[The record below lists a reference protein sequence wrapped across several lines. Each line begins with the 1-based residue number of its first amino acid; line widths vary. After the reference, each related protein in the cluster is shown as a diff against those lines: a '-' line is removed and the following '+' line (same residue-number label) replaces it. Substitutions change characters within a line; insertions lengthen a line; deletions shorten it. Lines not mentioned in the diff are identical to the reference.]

1 MSTDAIRWAGSHRR
15 PTMSRRVFLAH
26 FFILFLGFVTVSAQE
41 FIEDVEVFNLFNETT
56 SDIDY
61 LYESRL
67 ASESA
72 PVEGIRLRLAYAF

>member
-1 MSTDAIRWAGSHRR
+1 
-15 PTMSRRVFLAH
+15 
-26 FFILFLGFVTVSAQE
+26 LGFVTVSAQE